1 MYSLVQDDGNS
12 ATVFD
17 NTDSFFKLYFY
28 DPATKKNCVGEEL
41 QFFTKRVSVF
51 QDING
56 VPKKLEMVQNLETGE
71 FFFNKTQKNAGATI
85 YGTETTNRGVI
96 HLQVANCDM
105 MEMDPV
111 YGFCFDYLSKY
122 AMIIEVTNFA

>member
-1 MYSLVQDDGNS
+1 VYLFISLLCIILAVLYKLPEGLALKSPITMYSLVQDDGNS

-41 QFFTKRVSVF
+41 QFFTKRVSLF

-56 VPKKLEMVQNLETGE
+56 VPKKLEMV
-71 FFFNKTQKNAGATI
+71 
-85 YGTETTNRGVI
+85 
-96 HLQVANCDM
+96 
-105 MEMDPV
+105 
-111 YGFCFDYLSKY
+111 
-122 AMIIEVTNFA
+122 